1 MFQEKQ
7 RSGFLSIKIDIKFY
21 TNNKL
26 DKVENVNGLL
36 DINKNVIKYTK
47 NDEEVLINFKNTPI
61 IKKEDNEKKIIIS
74 KEKIKV
80 FIKDN
85 GYDIILPIKDYKYTI
100 DNNKIRIM
108 YHIEDSKENKM
119 IKIDIRRNKDAK

>member
-1 MFQEKQ
+1 M
-7 RSGFLSIKIDIKFY
+7 SIKIDIKFY

-36 DINKNVIKYTK
+36 DINKKVIKYTK

-61 IKKEDNEKKIIIS
+61 IRKEDNEKKIIIS

>member
-36 DINKNVIKYTK
+36 DINKKVIKYTK